1 MKNFENWWISIDKIN
16 FIFIL
21 SLGITGVILS
31 FSISE
36 NYYIINRHSVFFI
49 FGILLLV
56 FLSQL
61 GDKNIRRVSLLSFII
76 LIIMLLFV
84 ILQDFEIKGAKRW
97 IKILNF
103 SLQPS
108 EIIKPFYIILTA
120 WCI

>member
-103 SLQPS
+103 SLQTS

-120 WCI
+120 W